1 MLSNRQVRIL
11 ELLINQEDYLTISS
25 IAKKFGITQRTIQ
38 YDFEFIESI
47 QNKFNFKLIRNKAL
61 GVKIQIEDKRLFQ
74 ELKNYTSQYIH
85 LSKDERVLVLTL
97 ELFDSNTPVSSKV
110 LSERVGVSRRTIMSD
125 LKEIEGWLNHYLLQL
140 NYQKNKGFVII
151 GNEENYRKA
160 YANRIQ
166 EYFKKFTSLA
176 GIKSFSSEEL
186 TLVRNTVIY
195 TLKQENYH
203 LVQTAIDALI
213 YHILIA
219 IRRMQEN
226 YSFKVPLNQQNKI
239 SKTYQYSIAL

>member
-85 LSKDERVLVLTL
+85 
-97 ELFDSNTPVSSKV
+97 
-110 LSERVGVSRRTIMSD
+110 
-125 LKEIEGWLNHYLLQL
+125 
-140 NYQKNKGFVII
+140 
-151 GNEENYRKA
+151 
-160 YANRIQ
+160 
-166 EYFKKFTSLA
+166 
-176 GIKSFSSEEL
+176 
-186 TLVRNTVIY
+186 
-195 TLKQENYH
+195 
-203 LVQTAIDALI
+203 
-213 YHILIA
+213 
-219 IRRMQEN
+219 
-226 YSFKVPLNQQNKI
+226 
-239 SKTYQYSIAL
+239 